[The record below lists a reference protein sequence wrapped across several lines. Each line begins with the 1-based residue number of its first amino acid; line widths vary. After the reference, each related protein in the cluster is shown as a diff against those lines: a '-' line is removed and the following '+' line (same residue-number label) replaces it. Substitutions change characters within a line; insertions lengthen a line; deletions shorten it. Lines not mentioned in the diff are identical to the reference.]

1 MAGRGKARPGED
13 GEGKGPLRRCGGG
26 RGGGAAVV
34 VVVVVAADTVRQET
48 HSNRP
53 LAMTQQHAALLPS
66 HRAIA
71 GRKRGGACGWR
82 DQGGEGGGKGGAR
95 AAPSPHRC
103 ARAHCAR
110 PAPTGSGTA
119 PPRQAAEGAAGT
131 WCPCGSL
138 FKKSFTPIPTWR
150 GGWGVC
156 KLRLYSFY

>member
-71 GRKRGGACGWR
+71 GRKRGGARSLHLIVLDLFAQPDAVREIFLSLLVLSMTRESC
-82 DQGGEGGGKGGAR
+82 
-95 AAPSPHRC
+95 SLSLFSTHT
-103 ARAHCAR
+103 
-110 PAPTGSGTA
+110 APTFGT
-119 PPRQAAEGAAGT
+119 T
-131 WCPCGSL
+131 N
-138 FKKSFTPIPTWR
+138 F
-150 GGWGVC
+150 
-156 KLRLYSFY
+156 